1 MMKFFCFLLDIWP
14 LLIFPTILISGFIYR
29 RITKQ
34 PFKGNVPPMGVFDD
48 LPSSV
53 TGMNKYKDR
62 L

>member
-34 PFKGNVPPMGVFDD
+34 PFKGNVLPMGVFDN